1 MKKFILAGIAVA
13 VLLGVQPVSAL
24 EGVGVGVILGEPTGL
39 SVKKWVSATRA
50 VDGAA
55 AWSLSDNES
64 FRLHADYL
72 IHLYD
77 PEDLQAIQDKV
88 PLYYGAGLRVRLED
102 DEDEG
107 KGNGDDE
114 DTTLGVRIPVGLTYY
129 LPKQSIDLFVE
140 IVPVLDVVPDT
151 DFDIDGAIGARFYFR

>member
-1 MKKFILAGIAVA
+1 MKRIAAGLAMAV
-13 VLLGVQPVSAL
+13 VLGSQSVWAL
-24 EGVGVGVILGEPTGL
+24 DGVGVGVILGEPTGV
-39 SVKKWVSATRA
+39 SIKKWVSATRA

-77 PEDLQAIQDKV
+77 PEDLRAIQDKV
-88 PLYYGAGLRVRLED
+88 PLYYGVGLRVRLED

-107 KGNGDDE
+107 RGNGDDE

-140 IVPVLDVVPDT
+140 FVPVLDVVTDT
-151 DFDIDGAIGARFYFR
+151 DIDIDAAIGARFYFR